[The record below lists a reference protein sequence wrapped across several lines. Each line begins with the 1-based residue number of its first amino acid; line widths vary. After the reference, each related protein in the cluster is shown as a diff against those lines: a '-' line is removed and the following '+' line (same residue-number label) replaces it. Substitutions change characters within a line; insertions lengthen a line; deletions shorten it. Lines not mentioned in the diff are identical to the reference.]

1 MLHKSVPLGIYEK
14 ALPPGEDWLAR
25 LQLAGELGFDFVEI
39 SIDESDGRLARLDWS
54 AEQRLALVN
63 AVAASG
69 VRVPSLCLSAH
80 RRFPLGSED
89 DAVRDRGLEIVRKA
103 IRLAQDTGIRV
114 IQLAGYD
121 VYYQR
126 STEQTRARFRAGLV
140 QAVEMASRAQVMLA
154 MEIMDY
160 PLMNSISKALGYA
173 HYLNNPWFQLYPD
186 IGNLSAW
193 DNDVQME
200 LMAGRGHIVAVHVK
214 DTRPGEFKN
223 VPFGEGVVDF
233 TRCFET
239 LLASGYRGPYLLEMW
254 SEKAPDPR
262 QAVREARAWVVARM
276 AEAGLEIGGEHAGT
290 TEIAGL
296 QSQYGV
302 A

>member
-1 MLHKSVPLGIYEK
+1 MLQKSVPLGIYEK
-14 ALPPGEDWLAR
+14 ALPPGEDWLTR
-25 LQLAGELGFDFVEI
+25 LQLAGELGFDFVEM
-39 SIDESDGRLARLDWS
+39 SIDESDGRLARLDWNS
-54 AEQRLALVN
+54 EQRLALIG

-89 DAVRDRGLEIVRKA
+89 DRTRERGLEIMRKA

-121 VYYQR
+121 VYYQQA
-126 STEQTRARFRAGLV
+126 TAQTRARFRAGLA

-160 PLMNSISKALGYA
+160 ALMNSISKALGYV

-200 LMAGRGHIVAVHVK
+200 LVAGRGHIVAVHVK

-254 SEKAPDPR
+254 SEKAPDTL
-262 QAVREARAWVVARM
+262 QAVREARAWVVERM
-276 AEAGLEIGGEHAGT
+276 AEAGLEIG
-290 TEIAGL
+290 
-296 QSQYGV
+296 S
-302 A
+302 

>member
-14 ALPPGEDWLAR
+14 ALSPGEDWLTR
-25 LQLAGELGFDFVEI
+25 LQLAGELGFDFVEM

-54 AEQRLALVN
+54 VEQRLALVS

-89 DAVRDRGLEIVRKA
+89 DTTRDRGLDIVRKA

-121 VYYQR
+121 VYYQQ
-126 STEQTRARFRAGLV
+126 STAQTRARFRAGLV

-160 PLMNSISKALGYA
+160 ALMNSISKALGYV

-200 LMAGRGHIVAVHVK
+200 LVAGRGHIVAVHVK

-254 SEKAPDPR
+254 SEKAPDPL
-262 QAVREARAWVVARM
+262 QAVREARAWVVERM
-276 AEAGLEIGGEHAGT
+276 AEAGLEIG
-290 TEIAGL
+290 
-296 QSQYGV
+296 S
-302 A
+302 

>member
-1 MLHKSVPLGIYEK
+1 MLQKAVPLGIYEK
-14 ALPPGEDWLAR
+14 ALPAGEDWLTR
-25 LQLAGELGFDFVEI
+25 LQLAGELGFDFVEM
-39 SIDESDGRLARLDWS
+39 SIDESDSRQARLDWS
-54 AEQRLALVN
+54 SEQRLALVQ
-63 AVAASG
+63 AVATSG

-89 DAVRDRGLEIVRKA
+89 DGVRNQGLLIMQKA
-103 IRLAQDTGIRV
+103 IRLAQDLGIRV

-121 VYYQR
+121 VYYQ
-126 STEQTRARFRAGLV
+126 QANDNTRERFRDGLK
-140 QAVEMASRAQVMLA
+140 QAVEMASRAQVTLA

-200 LMAGRGHIVAVHVK
+200 LVAGRGHIVAVHVK

-223 VPFGEGVVDF
+223 VAFGEGVVDF
-233 TRCFET
+233 ERCFRT
-239 LLASGYRGPYLLEMW
+239 LLHSGYRGPYLIEMW
-254 SEKAPDPR
+254 SESATDPL
-262 QAVREARAWVVARM
+262 QEVRAAKAWVTERM
-276 AEAGLEIGGEHAGT
+276 ARSGLAIGA
-290 TEIAGL
+290 
-296 QSQYGV
+296 
-302 A
+302 

>member
-14 ALPPGEDWLAR
+14 ALPPGEDWLTR
-25 LQLAGELGFDFVEI
+25 LQLAGELGFDFVEM

-54 AEQRLALVN
+54 AEQRLALVS

-80 RRFPLGSED
+80 RRFPLGSAD
-89 DAVRDRGLEIVRKA
+89 DTTRDRGLEIVRKA

-121 VYYQR
+121 VYYQQ
-126 STEQTRARFRAGLV
+126 STAQTRARFRAGLA
-140 QAVEMASRAQVMLA
+140 QAVEMASCAQVMLA

-193 DNDVQME
+193 DNDVPME

-214 DTRPGEFKN
+214 DTRPGSL
-223 VPFGEGVVDF
+223 
-233 TRCFET
+233 RMCR
-239 LLASGYRGPYLLEMW
+239 S
-254 SEKAPDPR
+254 
-262 QAVREARAWVVARM
+262 ARAWSISCAVSKRCCRAAIAAPICSRCGARKRTIRCGRCGRREPGWLN
-276 AEAGLEIGGEHAGT
+276 AWSRPGWK
-290 TEIAGL
+290 
-296 QSQYGV
+296 
-302 A
+302 

>member
-1 MLHKSVPLGIYEK
+1 MLQKVVPLGIYEK
-14 ALPPGEDWLAR
+14 ALPPGEDWLTR
-25 LQLAGELGFDFVEI
+25 LQLAGELGFDFVEM
-39 SIDESDGRLARLDWS
+39 SIDESDSRQARLDWS
-54 AEQRLALVN
+54 SEQRLALVQ
-63 AVAASG
+63 AVATSG

-89 DAVRDRGLEIVRKA
+89 DEVRNQGLQIMQKA
-103 IRLAQDTGIRV
+103 IRLAQDLGIRV

-121 VYYQR
+121 VYYQ
-126 STEQTRARFRAGLV
+126 QANDNTRERFRDGLK
-140 QAVEMASRAQVMLA
+140 QAVEMASRAQVTLA

-200 LMAGRGHIVAVHVK
+200 LVAGRGHIVAVHVK

-223 VPFGEGVVDF
+223 VAFGEGVVDF
-233 TRCFET
+233 EGCFST
-239 LLASGYRGPYLLEMW
+239 LLHSGYHGPYLIEMW
-254 SEKAPDPR
+254 SETATDPLQEVRAAKAWVTER
-262 QAVREARAWVVARM
+262 MARA
-276 AEAGLEIGGEHAGT
+276 GLAIGA
-290 TEIAGL
+290 
-296 QSQYGV
+296 
-302 A
+302 